1 MLLLHRRA
9 QWNGCVAQTVLYSE
23 DPINL
28 TCTGEKRFYRSGEK
42 RFDTDDHWTAAVS
55 GDDVR
60 RIYLAVSNCRSS
72 TGLLLHYRLTVH
84 GNIDSTPCSNSA
96 THRSRR
102 HCFAIAPL
110 LFLLLML

>member
-1 MLLLHRRA
+1 
-9 QWNGCVAQTVLYSE
+9 VAQTVLYSE

-28 TCTGEKRFYRSGEK
+28 TCTGEKRF
-42 RFDTDDHWTAAVS
+42 DNDDHWTAAVS

-72 TGLLLHYRLTVH
+72 TGLLMHYRLTVH
-84 GNIDSTPCSNSA
+84 GNVDSTPCSNSA
-96 THRSRR
+96 IRRS
-102 HCFAIAPL
+102 AQLVVIWQL

>member
-1 MLLLHRRA
+1 M
-9 QWNGCVAQTVLYSE
+9 AQTVLYSE

-28 TCTGEKRFYRSGEK
+28 TCTGEK

-60 RIYLAVSNCRSS
+60 RLYLAVSNCRSS
-72 TGLLLHYRLTVH
+72 TGLLLHYRITVH
-84 GNIDSTPCSNSA
+84 GNVDSTPCSNSA
-96 THRSRR
+96 TRSDSRR
-102 HCFAIAPL
+102 CFAVAPI